1 MRNQFV
7 LTLFFVF
14 FSIGAF
20 AQEKN
25 NFGVYFSPAL
35 TGQSVRSVSEL
46 DWLKNDFRSIEN
58 PGFGYAVGVNGE
70 RFVSQNLGVNIG
82 LGFST
87 YGQQVDSLSDLGLDL
102 YTIKNRFI
110 QMPVVAHY
118 YFGINNYRRPFV
130 SFGYSA
136 HFFTNTKTTYSYSGS
151 SRELSF
157 NTTGDIKRLNHAIR
171 IGGGYDFALDKK
183 WNLKS
188 EIFISNFITPLTSN
202 GLKRYPIAVGFSIL
216 ISKH

>member
-7 LTLFFVF
+7 LALFIVF
-14 FSIGAF
+14 FSLSVF

-25 NFGVYFSPAL
+25 NLGIYFSPAL
-35 TGQSVRSVSEL
+35 TGQSVHSESEL
-46 DWLKNDFRSIEN
+46 DWLKNDLRAIEN
-58 PGFGYAVGVNGE
+58 PAFGYTVGINGE
-70 RFVSQNLGVNIG
+70 RFVSKNLSVNVG

-87 YGQQVDSLSDLGLDL
+87 FGQQVDSLSDLGLDL
-102 YTIKNRFI
+102 YTIQNRFI

-118 YFGINNYRRPFV
+118 YFGINNYRRSFV

-157 NTTGDIKRLNHAIR
+157 NTTGD
-171 IGGGYDFALDKK
+171 
-183 WNLKS
+183 
-188 EIFISNFITPLTSN
+188 
-202 GLKRYPIAVGFSIL
+202 V
-216 ISKH
+216 